1 MIRNRQFVWG
11 LCAGAVVAVLGLRLL
26 APVPPTGGAPAAEAL
41 GDWLSVN
48 LGHAAWLFALIF
60 GLYLHHLLQLKQRLD
75 ANPGV
80 DGPDVDSIVE
90 LDQLSDVWTHLFIG
104 VGVIWTAIGMR
115 AALQAALGDPDGTL
129 TDTAGS
135 VLQKLVDGGILLA
148 LTTTIV
154 GGIGGYLMRLGK
166 TLFVGARLHASYQA
180 TEHRELHRLLNAV
193 ERIETRLTVAGSAP
207 ANRLTPERPSRQ
219 STERPA
225 EHPPFASAEIR

>member
-1 MIRNRQFVWG
+1 MISNRPFIGG
-11 LCAGAVVAVLGLRLL
+11 LCAGAVIAVLGLRLL
-26 APVPPTGGAPAAEAL
+26 APAPLAGAAPAAEAL
-41 GDWLSVN
+41 SSWLSVN
-48 LGHAAWLFALIF
+48 LGHAAWLFGLIF
-60 GLYLHHLLQLKQRLD
+60 ALYLHHLLRLRQRLEGD
-75 ANPGV
+75 PDV
-80 DGPDVDSIVE
+80 HGPDMDSIVE

-180 TEHRELHRLLNAV
+180 AERQELRRLLSAV
-193 ERIETRLTVAGSAP
+193 ERIEAGLAAADPAP
-207 ANRLTPERPSRQ
+207 ASRLAPEPPLRQSSEHFPERPSI
-219 STERPA
+219 
-225 EHPPFASAEIR
+225 ASAEAR